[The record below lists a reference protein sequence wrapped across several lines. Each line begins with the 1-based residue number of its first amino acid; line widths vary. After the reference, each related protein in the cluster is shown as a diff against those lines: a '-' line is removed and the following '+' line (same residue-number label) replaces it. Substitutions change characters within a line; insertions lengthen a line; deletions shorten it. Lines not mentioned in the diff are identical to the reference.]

1 MGRDDGRPRLPTR
14 HCCRTCGMP
23 TLMHCT
29 RASSASQTLP
39 VPSHAPISLLVST
52 MTTRLC
58 SSSVGGGA
66 KGKRH
71 GKRCGGGGGSSEHSR
86 RAERA
91 RPATRPASTAGR
103 RAATPTRTRQHACHL
118 ANHRCLA
125 HARPAQEQH
134 RVGDCRGGGGASV
147 GSGPRRMGRG
157 GELEGWFAASAAA
170 VHPAR
175 RRRPAPSWGTPDVR
189 CSFTH
194 RPVCRESCRC
204 GRSPPAQRDTS
215 APRWNPCGCGWL
227 RMEGGGAGREGKRV
241 SMKKCGRPG
250 NAADQLQCR
259 PHGVAHRAPA
269 RRRRC
274 RHT

>member
-134 RVGDCRGGGGASV
+134 RVGDCRGGGGPAWEVGRVGWDEGASWKV
-147 GSGPRRMGRG
+147 GLRPPLPLSTLRVDAGLPPAGARQTFVVLSPTVQYVANHVDVAGHRPPNATRQPHDGTLAVADGCAWKEEGQAGRGSG
-157 GELEGWFAASAAA
+157 
-170 VHPAR
+170 
-175 RRRPAPSWGTPDVR
+175 
-189 CSFTH
+189 
-194 RPVCRESCRC
+194 
-204 GRSPPAQRDTS
+204 
-215 APRWNPCGCGWL
+215 
-227 RMEGGGAGREGKRV
+227 
-241 SMKKCGRPG
+241 
-250 NAADQLQCR
+250 
-259 PHGVAHRAPA
+259 
-269 RRRRC
+269 
-274 RHT
+274 

>member
-134 RVGDCRGGGGASV
+134 RVGDCRGGGGGQRGKWAASDGTRGRAGRLV
-147 GSGPRRMGRG
+147 CGLRCRCPPCASTQACPQLGHARRSLFFHPPSSMSRIMSMWPVTARPTRHVSPTMEPLRLRMAAHGRRRGRQG
-157 GELEGWFAASAAA
+157 GEAGEHEE
-170 VHPAR
+170 VRQAR
-175 RRRPAPSWGTPDVR
+175 Q
-189 CSFTH
+189 CS
-194 RPVCRESCRC
+194 
-204 GRSPPAQRDTS
+204 
-215 APRWNPCGCGWL
+215 
-227 RMEGGGAGREGKRV
+227 
-241 SMKKCGRPG
+241 
-250 NAADQLQCR
+250 
-259 PHGVAHRAPA
+259 
-269 RRRRC
+269 
-274 RHT
+274 